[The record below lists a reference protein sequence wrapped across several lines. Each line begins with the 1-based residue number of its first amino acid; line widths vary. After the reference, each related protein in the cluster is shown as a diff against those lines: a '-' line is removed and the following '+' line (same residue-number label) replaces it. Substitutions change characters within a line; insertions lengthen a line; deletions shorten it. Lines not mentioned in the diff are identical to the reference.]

1 LAENASRKTYAAKG
15 LFVALMA
22 FTCLLIAAGLTFL
35 WWVQG
40 AGLSSIHPALPGITG
55 TLLALVAG
63 IILLGTVLLVLTTL
77 LGKDIPGTR
86 LLRGAAIRLLL
97 PLIEFLGRLAGIP
110 RDTIRQSFISMN
122 NSLVMA
128 RKIRV
133 KPDRILILLPH
144 CLQLVDCDIKV
155 TGDINKCLRCD
166 RCDISGLARLAEKY
180 RIDISVATGGTLA
193 RKVIMEKRP
202 KLVVAVACEG
212 DLTSGIRDCYPL
224 PVLGIL
230 NDRPFGPCYNTSVD
244 LESIEEALRAVLA

>member
-1 LAENASRKTYAAKG
+1 MAENASRKTYAAKG